1 MKQTAAFLCRWALL
15 FFLTSVLVFVLVR
28 MMPVT
33 PEEQWLTT
41 YKLPH
46 SEENLAYVREQ
57 MGLNKPLPVQYVR
70 WITRFLS
77 GDWGLSLVSRVDIR
91 SQFVRKLPPSLSI
104 GLLGTLLGAG
114 TGLALGYG
122 AAFRRRGVCDRLS
135 SFLSVFSQSVP
146 AFLLSLLIIHLLSV
160 QLKAVRFFTGDGR
173 YALLTAI
180 LLTALYAAGALSRVV
195 RNACR
200 EEMDKTYVKFA
211 VSMGFP
217 KRKVLRSYALKPVL
231 CKLTA
236 AVSAS
241 FAWVFGGSA
250 ILEFAFGIPGISY
263 FLIDSMKARDYNV
276 LQTYIL
282 VVVIWMFLV
291 HLVLGLLLRALDAR
305 GRT

>member
-1 MKQTAAFLCRWALL
+1 
-15 FFLTSVLVFVLVR
+15 
-28 MMPVT
+28 
-33 PEEQWLTT
+33 
-41 YKLPH
+41 
-46 SEENLAYVREQ
+46 
-57 MGLNKPLPVQYVR
+57 
-70 WITRFLS
+70 
-77 GDWGLSLVSRVDIR
+77 
-91 SQFVRKLPPSLSI
+91 
-104 GLLGTLLGAG
+104 
-114 TGLALGYG
+114 
-122 AAFRRRGVCDRLS
+122 
-135 SFLSVFSQSVP
+135 
-146 AFLLSLLIIHLLSV
+146 
-160 QLKAVRFFTGDGR
+160 
-173 YALLTAI
+173 
-180 LLTALYAAGALSRVV
+180 
-195 RNACR
+195 
-200 EEMDKTYVKFA
+200 
-211 VSMGFP
+211 MGFP